1 MFKRKAGLQKEV
13 SKIFTGIQIPGK
25 NVPEADS
32 SPASPVPAPVKHD
45 KPKQISPAPATPDPV
60 KQEKPKLV
68 SPTPA
73 VPASAKQDKP
83 KLIPSVSRPSTI
95 TQPKQNIPSVP
106 PPTPKVYEPPVP
118 VQKVYEPPATKQQSY
133 MSPALSRSPGK
144 QQLKPE
150 LLPRFSKRI
159 PGSKIVDKLFGKFLA
174 SKPGT
179 NTSKQKAMILL
190 MPVLL
195 IVFIFVLTRSLRTPA
210 PRLTK
215 DTDKNDASLSMVFN
229 GKIDWE
235 LPSVYPDNIRDPMV
249 FGSSTQKKEEPDRP
263 VVKGIVFS
271 EDNPCAVVG
280 DRIVTEGDVVQGA
293 TVIKIN
299 SDSVEFRK
307 GDETWIQ
314 KVER

>member
-25 NVPEADS
+25 NVHEADS
-32 SPASPVPAPVKHD
+32 PPASVTPAPVKQER
-45 KPKQISPAPATPDPV
+45 PKRISPTPAAPAPV
-60 KQEKPKLV
+60 KQNKPKLV
-68 SPTPA
+68 TPTTAAPSP
-73 VPASAKQDKP
+73 VKQDKP
-83 KLIPSVSRPSTI
+83 KPIPTVSTPSTV

-106 PPTPKVYEPPVP
+106 PPTPKVYEPPAP
-118 VQKVYEPPATKQQSY
+118 VQKVYEPPAAKQQPY
-133 MSPALSRSPGK
+133 MPPAPARSTVKQPKQESLSRS
-144 QQLKPE
+144 
-150 LLPRFSKRI
+150 FVRI
-159 PGSKIVDKLFGKFLA
+159 PRLKIVDKLFGKLLV

-179 NTSKQKAMILL
+179 NTAKQKAMILL

-195 IVFIFVLTRSLRTPA
+195 IVFIFVLTRSLRTPD
-210 PRLTK
+210 PRSTK
-215 DTDKNDASLSMVFN
+215 DTDKNDASLSTVFN

-280 DRIVTEGDVVQGA
+280 DRIVTAGDVVQGA
-293 TVIKIN
+293 TVVKVN
-299 SDSVEFRK
+299 QDSVEFRK